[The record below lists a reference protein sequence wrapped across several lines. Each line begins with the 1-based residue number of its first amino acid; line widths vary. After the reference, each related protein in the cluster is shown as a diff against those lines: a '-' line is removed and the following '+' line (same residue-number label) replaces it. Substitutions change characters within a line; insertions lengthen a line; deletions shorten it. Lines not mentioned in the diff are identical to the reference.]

1 MKKPDMSS
9 LSSIK
14 EKLKIDKIL
23 NKIAEVVDGNQPLSD
38 VDVSD
43 ALGKKIADLDK
54 LVCDLL
60 HVHKQHAEDLSQI
73 HTLLNEVFEDVN
85 QLREQSKSRDN
96 GESTEAA
103 ENKAEVVEEPKEE
116 VAAET
121 KEEMASDDTSP
132 SENTQQPPNED
143 KETDAVSSEKKE

>member
-23 NKIAEVVDGNQPLSD
+23 NKIAEVVDGHQPLSD

-85 QLREQSKSRDN
+85 QLREQSKSRDS

-116 VAAET
+116 VASED
-121 KEEMASDDTSP
+121 ASS
-132 SENTQQPPNED
+132 SENTEQPQNED